1 MAAER
6 KRRAKDA
13 RKEKPVNA
21 FERDIL
27 RLCRDLSKRRLMKIP
42 RLNLCRLRLL
52 RREELKFLSVKPKW
66 RRASQPNR
74 KMEVVERV
82 YLPGMATLAAV

>member
-1 MAAER
+1 MAARR
-6 KRRAKDA
+6 KRRAKA

-27 RLCRDLSKRRLMKIP
+27 LLYRDMSRRRLMKIP